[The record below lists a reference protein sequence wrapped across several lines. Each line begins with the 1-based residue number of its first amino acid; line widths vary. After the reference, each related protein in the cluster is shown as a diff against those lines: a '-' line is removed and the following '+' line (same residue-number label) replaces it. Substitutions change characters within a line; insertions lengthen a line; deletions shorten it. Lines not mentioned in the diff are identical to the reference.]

1 MDNIVFKKRYTPTT
15 GDENNIYKTLSELPQ
30 RQDLDNFRHELNVLE
45 ECAFW
50 VILGLGIGEISLALY
65 ILLFVPI
72 GG

>member
-1 MDNIVFKKRYTPTT
+1 M
-15 GDENNIYKTLSELPQ
+15 GDENNIYKTLSQLPQ